1 MKLFYQLNYT
11 LIKREIRFKTTK
23 SHKSPVFFA
32 ENCIYAE
39 ITGLFDCTSDCFSTK
54 RR

>member
-32 ENCIYAE
+32 ENCIYAYMM
-39 ITGLFDCTSDCFSTK
+39 GLSDCSY
-54 RR
+54 